1 MLTNCNALSQNR
13 LKNVTEDYRK
23 NCKLLIDMK
32 KDLEY
37 IFKKIRTIKG
47 KLETKYPAAFEQVNK
62 QVPTHIEED
71 EDAGEEVAGGIDY
84 EQLESTKQVDPAL
97 EARDSSDSTS

>member
-13 LKNVTEDYRK
+13 LKNVTEDYKK
-23 NCKLLIDMK
+23 NCKLLIEMK

-37 IFKKIRTIKG
+37 VFKKIRIIKG
-47 KLETKYPAAFEQVNK
+47 KLETKYPDAFDQVNK

-71 EDAGEEVAGGIDY
+71 EEVAVGGIDY
-84 EQLESTKQVDPAL
+84 EQLESSKQVDPGID
-97 EARDSSDSTS
+97 ARDSSDSTS

>member
-1 MLTNCNALSQNR
+1 MLTNCNALSQSR
-13 LKNVTEDYRK
+13 LKNVTEDYKK
-23 NCKLLIDMK
+23 NCKLLIEMK

-47 KLETKYPAAFEQVNK
+47 KLESKYPEAFEQVNK
-62 QVPTHIEED
+62 QISTHVEEED
-71 EDAGEEVAGGIDY
+71 EASGVIDY
-84 EQLESTKQVDPAL
+84 EQLESTKQIDSAL